1 MPGTFGIEAARQLRE
16 KAGVQ
21 SIFLTAFCEKEVVE
35 LAVKEGALGYL
46 VKPVVASQ
54 LIPTIET
61 ALERAAERDK
71 LHNNETN
78 LMDALNRNR
87 DISVAVGI
95 FMERFNVSKQQ
106 ASEALRSYSRTT
118 RCKLIDVA
126 RNLVEI
132 TEGKNDLINQIHKS
146 SSGKKH

>member
-1 MPGTFGIEAARQLRE
+1 
-16 KAGVQ
+16 
-21 SIFLTAFCEKEVVE
+21 
-35 LAVKEGALGYL
+35 
-46 VKPVVASQ
+46 
-54 LIPTIET
+54 
-61 ALERAAERDK
+61 
-71 LHNNETN
+71 
-78 LMDALNRNR
+78 MDALNRNR